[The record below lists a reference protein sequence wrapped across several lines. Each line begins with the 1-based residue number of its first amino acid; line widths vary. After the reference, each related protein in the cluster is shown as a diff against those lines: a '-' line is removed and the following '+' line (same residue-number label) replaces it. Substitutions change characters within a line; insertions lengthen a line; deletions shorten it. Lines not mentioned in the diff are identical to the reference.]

1 MIAVIP
7 CTVQVGRDLR
17 TGGKLS
23 RLVLSMRS
31 CARLGEPVDKGAR
44 VRGVSVGKQGQ
55 GETTRPDL
63 ILNLVSN
70 GRL

>member
-23 RLVLSMRS
+23 RLVLSMCS
-31 CARLGEPVDKGAR
+31 CARLGEPVDKGA
-44 VRGVSVGKQGQ
+44 RGVSVGKQGQ